1 MTAISGSAAAVTG
14 AASGIG
20 RALALELARRGC
32 DLALA
37 DRDEAGLQQLAAEIG
52 RDGARKVSV
61 HRVDVGEPA
70 EIREFAT
77 AAIAAH
83 PSLNILINNAGVAL
97 LGSFAEVEQ
106 AQMEWLININFW
118 GVVHGTRAFL
128 PHLSNQR
135 AAHIVNLSSIFG
147 IIAPPGQTAYCAAKF
162 AVRGFSESLRH
173 ELAMANSPVKLSV
186 VHPGG
191 VSTNIVRNMR
201 TGTGVSDNARRAESI
216 DRFDAMAKT
225 TPAAAA
231 LRIIEGIEKNQPR
244 ILIGNDAR
252 FMDLLQR
259 FRPATYW
266 AVLAKRLEKMAAAAG
281 EVRASSLSTT
291 LAIPHGAL
299 PLPLAGEGWGGGAS
313 AKQLVVWIELPPPVP
328 RYARADLSRKRER
341 LRPAP
346 RNDETYRP
354 PS

>member
-20 RALALELARRGC
+20 RALALELALRGC

-37 DRDEAGLQQLAAEIG
+37 DRDEAGLQQLAAEIR
-52 RDGARKVSV
+52 RDPSRKVSV
-61 HRVDVGEPA
+61 HRVDVGEA
-70 EIREFAT
+70 AQIQEFAK
-77 AAIAAH
+77 AAVAAH
-83 PSLNILINNAGVAL
+83 PQLNILINNAGVAL
-97 LGSFAEVEQ
+97 LGTFSEIEQ

-128 PHLSNQR
+128 PHLGTR
-135 AAHIVNLSSIFG
+135 PEAHIVNLSSIFG

-173 ELAMANSPVKLSV
+173 ELAMAKSPVRVSV

-191 VSTNIVRNMR
+191 VATNIARNSPS
-201 TGTGVSDNARRAESI
+201 GTGIDNARRSDMI
-216 DRFDAMAKT
+216 DRFETFAKKP
-225 TPAAAA
+225 PATAA

-244 ILIGNDAR
+244 ILIGSDAR

-266 AVLAKRLEKMAAAAG
+266 AVLAKRLEKMAAQSG
-281 EVRASSLSTT
+281 
-291 LAIPHGAL
+291 
-299 PLPLAGEGWGGGAS
+299 
-313 AKQLVVWIELPPPVP
+313 K
-328 RYARADLSRKRER
+328 
-341 LRPAP
+341 
-346 RNDETYRP
+346 
-354 PS
+354 

>member
-20 RALALELARRGC
+20 RALALELAARGC
-32 DLALA
+32 DVAIA
-37 DRDEAGLQQLAAEIG
+37 DRDEAGLQTLAAEIG
-52 RDGARKVSV
+52 RHPGRKVSV
-61 HRVDVGEPA
+61 HRVDVGEPGQIRDFA
-70 EIREFAT
+70 E

-83 PSLNILINNAGVAL
+83 PALNILVNNAGVAL
-97 LGSFAEVEQ
+97 LGSFDEVEQ

-128 PHLSNQR
+128 PHLSRQR

-173 ELAMANSPVKLSV
+173 ELALASSPVKLSV

-191 VSTNIVRNMR
+191 VSTNIVRNSR
-201 TGTGVSDNARRAESI
+201 SGTGVTDNARRAQTIE
-216 DRFDAMAKT
+216 RFDAMTKT

-231 LRIIEGIEKNQPR
+231 LRIVEGIEKNQPR

-266 AVLAKRLEKMAAAAG
+266 AVLAKRIEKMAAQAG
-281 EVRASSLSTT
+281 
-291 LAIPHGAL
+291 
-299 PLPLAGEGWGGGAS
+299 
-313 AKQLVVWIELPPPVP
+313 K
-328 RYARADLSRKRER
+328 
-341 LRPAP
+341 
-346 RNDETYRP
+346 
-354 PS
+354 

>member
-20 RALALELARRGC
+20 RALALELAARGC
-32 DLALA
+32 DLAVA
-37 DRDEAGLQQLAAEIG
+37 DRDEAGLQQLAAEI
-52 RDGARKVSV
+52 ARSGTCKLST

-70 EIREFAT
+70 QIQQFAQ

-83 PSLNILINNAGVAL
+83 PRLNIVINNAGVAL
-97 LGSFAEVEQ
+97 LGGFSEVEQ

-128 PHLSNQR
+128 PHLSQQP
-135 AAHIVNLSSIFG
+135 AAHIVNLSSLFG
-147 IIAPPGQTAYCAAKF
+147 LIAPPGQTAYCAAKF

-191 VSTNIVRNMR
+191 VSINIVRNSR
-201 TGTGVSDNARRAESI
+201 SGSGITDNARRAESI
-216 DRFDAMAKT
+216 DRFDAIAKT
-225 TPAAAA
+225 TPPVAAQ
-231 LRIIEGIEKNQPR
+231 RIIAGIEKNRPR

-266 AVLAKRLEKMAAAAG
+266 AVLAKRIEKM
-281 EVRASSLSTT
+281 
-291 LAIPHGAL
+291 
-299 PLPLAGEGWGGGAS
+299 S
-313 AKQLVVWIELPPPVP
+313 AK
-328 RYARADLSRKRER
+328 AK
-341 LRPAP
+341 
-346 RNDETYRP
+346 
-354 PS
+354 